1 MLILLAAL
9 ALQPATPSAAS
20 GITVSE
26 QAPDPQADQAVRAA
40 TRDFLDAKDQ
50 GRFEA
55 AYAMP
60 SGAQQTRRPRAA
72 WDEAVRDFNSR
83 AGQSRGRQISG
94 VSWLHDPARPY
105 PYGVVEYNG
114 DYVDLVFMCGVVIWE
129 RQPDGSWR
137 VFREVLNA
145 ASRADAPNATPE
157 QIAAGRRQYHCRD

>member
-1 MLILLAAL
+1 MLI
-9 ALQPATPSAAS
+9 LQPATPSAAS
-20 GITVSE
+20 QITVSE
-26 QAPDPQADQAVRAA
+26 QAPDPAADQAVCTA

-50 GRFEA
+50 GRFEV
-55 AYAMP
+55 AYAML

-72 WDEAVRDFNSR
+72 WDEAVRDFNR
-83 AGQSRGRQISG
+83 QAGQWRGSG

-114 DYVDLVFMCGVVIWE
+114 DYADLVFMCGVVIWE
-129 RQPDGSWR
+129 RQQDGGWR
-137 VFREVLNA
+137 VFREVVNA